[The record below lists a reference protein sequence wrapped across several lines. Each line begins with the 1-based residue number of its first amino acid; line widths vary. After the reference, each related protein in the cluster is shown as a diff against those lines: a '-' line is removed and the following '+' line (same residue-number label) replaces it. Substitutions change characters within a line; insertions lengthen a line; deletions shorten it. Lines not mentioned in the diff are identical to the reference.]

1 MENVEFQKNRMD
13 ALQQKLVDAL
23 SSIHHL
29 ELIDT
34 VKIEVQQFHE
44 VNSNRSTLGPSM
56 SVNLDIPES
65 VGLSAPLPAHSI
77 SRLVDLDMGNIG
89 RRGKRKI

>member
-1 MENVEFQKNRMD
+1 MIDILSTYWLLVLYN
-13 ALQQKLVDAL
+13 LQ
-23 SSIHHL
+23 
-29 ELIDT
+29 IDT

-44 VNSNRSTLGPSM
+44 VNSNRSTLGTSM

-65 VGLSAPLPAHSI
+65 VGLSAPLPAHST
-77 SRLVDLDMGNIG
+77 SRLVDLDIGNIG